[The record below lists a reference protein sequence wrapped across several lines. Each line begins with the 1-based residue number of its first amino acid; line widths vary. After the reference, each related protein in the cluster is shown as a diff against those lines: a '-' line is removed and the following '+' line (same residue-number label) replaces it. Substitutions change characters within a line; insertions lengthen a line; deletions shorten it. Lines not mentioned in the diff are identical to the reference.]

1 MFVFN
6 VTLFQSATQ
15 RLTEST
21 TRLMISF
28 SVTVSAVLLYCLAK
42 VSHIELANSASVT
55 VGLHCDVH
63 RR

>member
-42 VSHIELANSASVT
+42 VFRKNSWHKIAV
-55 VGLHCDVH
+55 VPV
-63 RR
+63 